1 MTGKNEIDY
10 FAQTDIGKKYDH
22 NEDFHLL
29 PEQNKE
35 YGLENIN
42 TKRLGYLFILCDGMG
57 GQKSG
62 EVASQLTATWI
73 SKNYYKNDKF
83 DPLSLRKII
92 KEVNKDI
99 FKLSNK
105 YEQYDGMGTT
115 LISAIIKGDKIYIY
129 SVGDSRVYLFR
140 SNQLKQLT
148 EDQSEVW
155 ELYEAGI
162 INKDEIIDHPKKNY
176 ITEAIGI
183 DEEVSINYY
192 KNNIE
197 KGDKFLLS
205 SDGLTDMI
213 KDEQISE
220 IFRSEESLKDITNKL
235 IINANDKGGNDNI
248 TCIVIEK

>member
-1 MTGKNEIDY
+1 MAGKNEIDY
-10 FAQTDIGKKYDH
+10 SAQTNIGKKYDH
-22 NEDFHLL
+22 NEDFYLL

-42 TKRLGYLFILCDGMG
+42 TKRPGYLFILCDGMG

-73 SKNYYKNDKF
+73 SKKYYKNNKF

-92 KEVNKDI
+92 KDVNKDI
-99 FKLSNK
+99 FNLSNK
-105 YEQYDGMGTT
+105 YEEYDGMGTT
-115 LISAIIKGDKIYIY
+115 LISALIKDDKIYIY

-140 SNQLKQLT
+140 NNRLKQLT

-213 KDEQISE
+213 KDRQIRD

-235 IINANDKGGNDNI
+235 IISANDKGGNDNI